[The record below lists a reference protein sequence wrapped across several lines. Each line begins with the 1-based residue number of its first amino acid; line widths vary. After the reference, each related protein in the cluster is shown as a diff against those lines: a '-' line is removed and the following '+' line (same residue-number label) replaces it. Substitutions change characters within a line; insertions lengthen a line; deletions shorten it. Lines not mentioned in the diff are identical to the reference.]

1 MDSAEM
7 SSVQF
12 HRVQVSRAG
21 VAGQGTRSV
30 STSRHPLRQLL
41 AAVLLVCKGKFIMNN
56 EDGATSNPG
65 FSSGHTSN
73 DLLFRLRPESS
84 QKSLNYEIVAQSSDE
99 VQDVRNA
106 PPFSIGPYLIESE
119 QTRLLTKIS
128 IYSERG
134 GNRDQV
140 RLLYM
145 NAAAVRIWKAMG
157 RNPTMV
163 GAQHRPPRT
172 ALLMYGVPFSD

>member
-1 MDSAEM
+1 
-7 SSVQF
+7 
-12 HRVQVSRAG
+12 
-21 VAGQGTRSV
+21 
-30 STSRHPLRQLL
+30 LL

-73 DLLFRLRPESS
+73 DLLFRLRLESS